1 MQLDDVYYK
10 YYSELFSTI
19 VGSCI
24 ADVIMFPMEVIV
36 NRLCIQGTRV
46 LIDNMDNPY
55 EMVPITTAYYG
66 ARHAI
71 HTILNET
78 ERGEGAGGLY
88 KGFGA
93 LIIQYSIQFLLIFC
107 IRLGFEHLLI
117 RSSKTKPDSM
127 TTFSPKKINKNI

>member
-10 YYSELFSTI
+10 YYTDLVSAI
-19 VGSCI
+19 AGSCV
-24 ADVIMFPMEVIV
+24 ADVLTFPMEVIV

-46 LIDNMDNPY
+46 LIDNMDNPC

-66 ARHAI
+66 TRHALN
-71 HTILNET
+71 TILNET
-78 ERGEGAGGLY
+78 ERGEGPGGLY

-93 LIIQYSIQFLLIFC
+93 LVIQYSIQFLLIFC

-117 RSSKTKPDSM
+117 RSSKAKPNATSV
-127 TTFSPKKINKNI
+127 FSPKKINRNT